1 MRPNLRPIALALTI
15 ALLLPAVPARAGA
28 EVLRDDFEGGLASWT
43 FVTTGA
49 GVAEAAPG
57 AARDGAAGLLL
68 RGGPDADAWAEHELG
83 VRLRSVVAALDLRR
97 ERPAAQP
104 LVALRDAGKPRLT
117 LVTDRRGELRL
128 VAAGG
133 ARTRSLG
140 RLRLERWTRVTV
152 MAEPARRRVGI
163 RIGARKPVW
172 ARLRTGPVDAL
183 RIGGPVRERAEI
195 AADDLVVRGVPIPAA
210 SPTPTPAPTAT
221 PGPSGRLR
229 FEGKGSDSG
238 VGMSQTGAIG
248 RAAAGQLHPE
258 ILAHYY
264 PGTTLETR
272 PNERTVR
279 ILVLDDAPVSPADPV
294 LVCGRV
300 GTWTIDGADIDFPAG
315 ACARFV
321 NGTPPRVTVV
331 DRDGVELWAADAP
344 DSWVRPVAANTLLAL
359 PARNDG
365 DRLRGVLRVL
375 VRPAKVDVVNHVG
388 MESYLRAVVPRE
400 MAPQRPTEA
409 LRAQAIAARSYA
421 IHQLKGPDRVFDVH
435 DDTRNQVYGGVANE
449 HPLSDAAIAD
459 TAGVVVV
466 YGGKVANAIYHAQGG
481 GATEDARYVFNPSD
495 GSVGED
501 IPYLRGSLDVDPD
514 GDPYDAG
521 GGYDFWRTDAFTL
534 GQLSAWMAKDP
545 RTDVGEIRTLLLD
558 GPNRRGVSGR
568 VWKLTLVG
576 KDGTRRTVSGWYFKS
591 VFNRWTTSD
600 RLLRSTLYFL
610 AEAPR

>member
-1 MRPNLRPIALALTI
+1 MRLNLRPLALATAL
-15 ALLLPAVPARAGA
+15 ALLLPVAPARAA
-28 EVLRDDFEGGLASWT
+28 EPVLSDGFEGGLASWT
-43 FVTTGA
+43 FVTTGT

-57 AARDGAAGLLL
+57 AARDGAVGLLL
-68 RGGPDADAWAEHELG
+68 RAGPEADAWAERDLG
-83 VRLRSVVAALDLRR
+83 LRLRSVVAALDLRR

-104 LVALRDAGKPRLT
+104 LLALRDGGGPQVT
-117 LVTDRRGELRL
+117 LVTSRAGELRL
-128 VAAGG
+128 VAQGG
-133 ARTRSLG
+133 DRTRPLG

-152 MAEPARRRVGI
+152 VLSPARDRVGI
-163 RIGARKPVW
+163 RLGARRTVW
-172 ARLRTGPVDAL
+172 ARLRSGPVDSV
-183 RIGGPVRERAEI
+183 RIGGPVRDRTEI

-210 SPTPTPAPTAT
+210 TPTPTPAPTPT

-238 VGMSQTGAIG
+238 VGMSQTGAVG
-248 RAAAGQLHPE
+248 RAEAGQLHPE

-264 PGTTLETR
+264 PGTVLETR
-272 PNERTVR
+272 PNERVVR
-279 ILVLDDAPVSPADPV
+279 ILVLDDEPVSPADPV

-300 GTWTIDGADIDFPAG
+300 GPWTIDGAGIDFPPG

-344 DSWVRPVAANTLLAL
+344 DSYVRPVAANTLLAV
-359 PARNDG
+359 PARVDG
-365 DRLRGVLRVL
+365 DRLRGFLRVL

-388 MESYLRAVVPRE
+388 IESYLRAVVPRE
-400 MAPQRPTEA
+400 MAPGRPVEA

-421 IHQLKGPDRVFDVH
+421 IHQLKGPDRIFDVH
-435 DDTRNQVYGGVANE
+435 DDGRSQAYGGVADE
-449 HPLSDAAIAD
+449 SPRTDAAVAD
-459 TAGVVVV
+459 TAGVVLV
-466 YGGKVANAIYHAQGG
+466 YGDKVANAIYHAQGG

-495 GSVGED
+495 GSIGED

-514 GDPYDAG
+514 GVPYDRG

-534 GQLSAWMAKDP
+534 AQLSDWMAKDP
-545 RTDVGEIRTLLLD
+545 RTDVGAIRTLLMD

-610 AEAPR
+610 EAAPT